1 MQTYC
6 IILAAGNSIRY
17 DKNSDKLFSRI
28 YGTPL
33 ISFTLMNI
41 LKVFSRDKIF
51 IVINKNLSSPKR
63 LYLKTFTNNELI
75 LGGATRFKSL
85 KNAIKKLKTDAN
97 ILIHDAARPNI
108 EKSLLAKVKSEIEK
122 KNNELVVPYNPIK
135 DSLKL
140 KRKNKYISVKRSDYI
155 SSQTPQAFKLD
166 SKSRKIINNTYDN
179 VADELEIF
187 EKSNLKIKYIEGSDA
202 NIKITNKSDLKLI
215 KKLIGHSIKIGNAFD
230 IHKVKKGDYL
240 NLGGVKFKSKYS
252 LVGHSDGDVVIHSI
266 IDVILGA
273 LSKKD
278 IGYYFPSSNEKLKN
292 INSAI
297 LLQKIYKK
305 FNLQK
310 ILILN
315 LDITIISEIIRLEKY
330 KIKIRNNISKLL
342 KCPKSKIN
350 IKAKS
355 SDKIGIIGK
364 SKGIACMASILIYE

>member
-1 MQTYC
+1 M
-6 IILAAGNSIRY
+6 RY

-215 KKLIGHSIKIGNAFD
+215 KKLIGNSIKIGNAFD

>member
-6 IILAAGNSIRY
+6 IILAAGNSKRY

-28 YGTPL
+28 YGSPL
-33 ISFTLMNI
+33 ISYTLMNI
-41 LKVFSRDKIF
+41 LKVFSKDKIF

-63 LYLKTFTNNELI
+63 LYLKTFTNNELV
-75 LGGATRFKSL
+75 LGGSTRFKSL
-85 KNAIKKLKTDAN
+85 KNAIKKFKTDVN

-108 EKSLLAKVKSEIEK
+108 EKSLLSKLKSEIEK
-122 KNNELVVPYNPIK
+122 KNNKLVVPYTSIK
-135 DSLKL
+135 NSLKL
-140 KRKNKYISVKRSDYI
+140 KRKAKYISVKRSDYI
-155 SSQTPQAFKLD
+155 SSQTPQAFKLND
-166 SKSRKIINNTYDN
+166 VTRKIINNTHDN

-187 EKSNLKIKYIEGSDA
+187 EKSNFNIKYIEGSDS

-215 KKLIGHSIKIGNAFD
+215 KKLIGNSIKIGNAFD
-230 IHKVKKGDYL
+230 IHKIKKGNYL
-240 NLGGVKFKSKYS
+240 YLGGLKFESNYS
-252 LVGHSDGDVVIHSI
+252 LIGHSDGDVVIHSI

-273 LSKKD
+273 ISKKD
-278 IGYYFPSSNEKLKN
+278 IGYYFPSSNKKLKN
-292 INSAI
+292 INSVI
-297 LLQKIYKK
+297 LLQNIYKR
-305 FNLQK
+305 FNLQN

-330 KIKIRNNISKLL
+330 KLKIRNNISKLL
-342 KCPKSKIN
+342 RCPKSKIN

>member
-6 IILAAGNSIRY
+6 IILAAGNSKRY

-28 YGTPL
+28 YGSPL

-41 LKVFSRDKIF
+41 LKVFSKDKIF
-51 IVINKNLSSPKR
+51 IVINKKLSPPKR
-63 LYLKTFTNNELI
+63 LYLKTFTNNELV
-75 LGGATRFKSL
+75 LGGATRFNSL

-108 EKSLLAKVKSEIEK
+108 EKSLLAKVKNEIEK
-122 KNNELVVPYNPIK
+122 KNNKLVVPYNPIK

-140 KRKNKYISVKRSDYI
+140 KRKDKYISVKRSDYI

-166 SKSRKIINNTYDN
+166 SISRKIINNTYVN

-230 IHKVKKGDYL
+230 IHKVKKGDCL